1 MSALNFMLIRDL
13 MRMRGQVIA
22 MALVVASG
30 IATYVTMRSSYE
42 SLLVSQAEYYGAYRF
57 ADVFVHLKRG
67 PESVVADIGAI
78 PGVGMVQSRIV
89 VEVTLD
95 VPGLDEPA
103 TGRLISIPEQRR
115 PMLNDVFIRSG
126 RYLEP
131 GRRDEVLVSEA
142 FAEANS
148 LVAGSEIG
156 AVING
161 RWEKLRVVGI
171 ALSPEYV
178 YEIRAADVFP
188 DKRRFGVL
196 WMSREALGPSFN
208 MEGAVNDISVSL
220 SPGASQPEVI
230 ERIDLLLERY
240 GGLGAYSREDQV
252 SHRFLSDEI
261 AQDRITGIFI
271 PSIFLAIAA
280 FLINLV
286 LSRLVSTQRSQ
297 IAVLKA
303 FGYGNLRI
311 GMHYLKVAVVAVLLG
326 TLVGIGAG
334 VWFGAGL
341 SRIYSDFFRFPVL
354 HFAVGIPVVAL
365 AVLISLASAS
375 VGALLA
381 VRRAV
386 SLPPAEAMQPEPP
399 PRYGPGLV
407 EAAHLGRVLP
417 ASLRMIVRNLERR
430 PLRAALSILAIALA
444 VAILFVGRYLLD
456 AVNHIIEVQFQA
468 AEREDVTI
476 VFNEP
481 RGDRTSHDVQHLP
494 GVMVSEPFRIVPA
507 RLRFEHRWRRIAI
520 TGLKPD
526 SELRRLVDSQLKSV
540 DLPHEGLLLT
550 TKLADLLGVSPGDMV
565 QVEVL
570 EGERPIR
577 QVQVAGLIDELIGL
591 SAYMDIGALNRL
603 MREGETISGSFLAV
617 DSLAAPRLY
626 SLLKR
631 TPAVAGTSVREAMLA
646 SFRETIQQ
654 SLAISTSALI
664 IFACVIAFGV
674 VYNSAR
680 ISLSER
686 GHELASLRVLG
697 FTRQE
702 ISVILLGEQAIL
714 TLVAIPLGLALGLG
728 ISFLLARLMT
738 SELYRIPVVISRASF
753 GFAFTVVAIA
763 ALLSGLLVLARLYRL
778 DLIAVLK
785 ARE

>member
-1 MSALNFMLIRDL
+1 
-13 MRMRGQVIA
+13 
-22 MALVVASG
+22 
-30 IATYVTMRSSYE
+30 
-42 SLLVSQAEYYGAYRF
+42 
-57 ADVFVHLKRG
+57 
-67 PESVVADIGAI
+67 
-78 PGVGMVQSRIV
+78 
-89 VEVTLD
+89 
-95 VPGLDEPA
+95 
-103 TGRLISIPEQRR
+103 
-115 PMLNDVFIRSG
+115 
-126 RYLEP
+126 
-131 GRRDEVLVSEA
+131 
-142 FAEANS
+142 
-148 LVAGSEIG
+148 
-156 AVING
+156 
-161 RWEKLRVVGI
+161 
-171 ALSPEYV
+171 
-178 YEIRAADVFP
+178 
-188 DKRRFGVL
+188 
-196 WMSREALGPSFN
+196 
-208 MEGAVNDISVSL
+208 
-220 SPGASQPEVI
+220 
-230 ERIDLLLERY
+230 
-240 GGLGAYSREDQV
+240 
-252 SHRFLSDEI
+252 
-261 AQDRITGIFI
+261 
-271 PSIFLAIAA
+271 
-280 FLINLV
+280 
-286 LSRLVSTQRSQ
+286 
-297 IAVLKA
+297 
-303 FGYGNLRI
+303 
-311 GMHYLKVAVVAVLLG
+311 
-326 TLVGIGAG
+326 
-334 VWFGAGL
+334 
-341 SRIYSDFFRFPVL
+341 
-354 HFAVGIPVVAL
+354 
-365 AVLISLASAS
+365 
-375 VGALLA
+375 
-381 VRRAV
+381 
-386 SLPPAEAMQPEPP
+386 
-399 PRYGPGLV
+399 
-407 EAAHLGRVLP
+407 
-417 ASLRMIVRNLERR
+417 
-430 PLRAALSILAIALA
+430 
-444 VAILFVGRYLLD
+444 
-456 AVNHIIEVQFQA
+456 
-468 AEREDVTI
+468 
-476 VFNEP
+476 
-481 RGDRTSHDVQHLP
+481 
-494 GVMVSEPFRIVPA
+494 VPA

-526 SELRRLVDSQLKSV
+526 RELRRLVDSQLNSV

-550 TKLADLLGVSPGDMV
+550 TKLAELLGVKPGDFV

-591 SAYMDIGALNRL
+591 SVYMDIGALNRL
-603 MREGETISGSFLAV
+603 MREGKTISGSFLAV